1 MDVQTYLLHSGLIL
15 TLLSIFYWLLLRR
28 ETFFKANRWLLLG
41 NILLALA
48 IPLLPKPVYVIQL
61 KADLIKSFQPAKI
74 ETPVVSIQENI
85 PTENT
90 SFSSSNE
97 AIDLEITPVEVADTK
112 PAPISSMNLL
122 NWVYL
127 IGFCIMLFR
136 FLIQIYSVYQQIK
149 RSEVTKGAGY
159 YLATNN
165 KDIAPFSF
173 WKYIVINPNKYDET
187 SFIQILEHER
197 IHIIQKHTFDL
208 VIAELFLI
216 VQWFN
221 PLAWWHRHLIGQNLE
236 FLVDQTLLDNG
247 ENKQAYQYHLVQVAV
262 PNSPLSISSN
272 YNASQLK
279 NRIKMMN
286 LQRSSLAASWK
297 YALLLPV
304 TFLLLVAFTTH
315 TIPDSL
321 QNEQVPELDALY
333 IIIAENAKIAEI
345 KENQEKLLAYGVNLI
360 FKDLQ
365 YDNENKIEVLK
376 TVMHVDKTFGS
387 ANWTKEKQGFKS
399 VILYKDWSNQSLGT
413 GFSEKLLDL
422 VENRPKNSKV
432 FVIGGNDIAQTMAQL
447 KVAARKAKE
456 DLLAKQQKLQADPEW
471 KGEWFKE
478 STNFSE
484 CSTHMLEQLKMEF
497 LNSTKTAYTF
507 RVNGIEWDET
517 ALEIPAESIGAYTIK
532 DEGFALLNE
541 QGFPSR
547 TDRKVTK
554 REINIIRK
562 AQSIPRTESQKTSL
576 EEIYIILTEEASLQ
590 EIKEVQEKLLDYG
603 IQLTIR
609 NLLYNSANKI
619 ENIDAEIKVE
629 GKSKATASWTKARD
643 GFKFMILFRDW
654 KTGETGAGFETELLM
669 KAKKSKDKGKV
680 FILGKRS
687 TTDTEQFLIE
697 QVLAAKKI
705 QQAKAAAK
713 NGLTLEILPTQN
725 KDTNLNHQ
733 PKAKKGYQYFKECDC
748 HIPKTFNPDNGNNTF
763 KIEGGKINGSS
774 SFQVYD
780 RWGEKVYD
788 ATPFNNN
795 WNGEDD
801 YGIVLKKATYY
812 FTFQAEEGE
821 EVAQGFFKIVDE
833 NSSKVF
839 TDFVHQSDTIHYVII
854 PCTAEN
860 FDATKNTIKPSL
872 FMLGAAAKK
881 RYSSIYLGSDKNK
894 PLFIIRKFDNFE
906 QAEQFRVNFK
916 NINSKLPTLKLL
928 SINQQN
934 YRTVL
939 RQKSIVEYEKFYKE
953 EILK

>member
-1 MDVQTYLLHSGLIL
+1 MTQ
-15 TLLSIFYWLLLRR
+15 LR
-28 ETFFKANRWLLLG
+28 
-41 NILLALA
+41 
-48 IPLLPKPVYVIQL
+48 
-61 KADLIKSFQPAKI
+61 
-74 ETPVVSIQENI
+74 VV
-85 PTENT
+85 
-90 SFSSSNE
+90 
-97 AIDLEITPVEVADTK
+97 
-112 PAPISSMNLL
+112 
-122 NWVYL
+122 
-127 IGFCIMLFR
+127 
-136 FLIQIYSVYQQIK
+136 
-149 RSEVTKGAGY
+149 
-159 YLATNN
+159 
-165 KDIAPFSF
+165 
-173 WKYIVINPNKYDET
+173 
-187 SFIQILEHER
+187 
-197 IHIIQKHTFDL
+197 
-208 VIAELFLI
+208 
-216 VQWFN
+216 
-221 PLAWWHRHLIGQNLE
+221 
-236 FLVDQTLLDNG
+236 
-247 ENKQAYQYHLVQVAV
+247 
-262 PNSPLSISSN
+262 
-272 YNASQLK
+272 
-279 NRIKMMN
+279 
-286 LQRSSLAASWK
+286 
-297 YALLLPV
+297 
-304 TFLLLVAFTTH
+304 
-315 TIPDSL
+315 
-321 QNEQVPELDALY
+321 
-333 IIIAENAKIAEI
+333 
-345 KENQEKLLAYGVNLI
+345 
-360 FKDLQ
+360 
-365 YDNENKIEVLK
+365 
-376 TVMHVDKTFGS
+376 
-387 ANWTKEKQGFKS
+387 
-399 VILYKDWSNQSLGT
+399 
-413 GFSEKLLDL
+413 
-422 VENRPKNSKV
+422 
-432 FVIGGNDIAQTMAQL
+432 
-447 KVAARKAKE
+447 ARKAKE
-456 DLLAKQQKLQADPEW
+456 DLLAKQQKLQANPAW
-471 KGEWFKE
+471 KGEWFTE
-478 STNFSE
+478 TINFSE
-484 CSTHMLEQLKMEF
+484 CSTHILEQLKMEF

-562 AQSIPRTESQKTSL
+562 AQSIPRTESQETSL
-576 EEIYIILTEEASLQ
+576 EEIYIILTEEASLAEVMGAQ
-590 EIKEVQEKLLDYG
+590 KEMLDLGINLQINHCQYNVTNTKIEKIAVQFEANGNTHNVSWGKGSIGYNFMVLGINKKTGKTFGGQGKGLLKQLSTNNPNRKLITYGIGNTYTSIEYLQKQIAIREELLLIRQQNLAKSPNLKSSSSSNNTTYVNITKLLIKEIKNRIKEAKPLTINYYIDGVKEGPMVLDIPTKQIKEIKWNEENLTKYDKKGEIRWEYTEQLNIFVSRKAKQEK
-603 IQLTIR
+603 
-609 NLLYNSANKI
+609 
-619 ENIDAEIKVE
+619 
-629 GKSKATASWTKARD
+629 
-643 GFKFMILFRDW
+643 
-654 KTGETGAGFETELLM
+654 
-669 KAKKSKDKGKV
+669 
-680 FILGKRS
+680 
-687 TTDTEQFLIE
+687 
-697 QVLAAKKI
+697 
-705 QQAKAAAK
+705 
-713 NGLTLEILPTQN
+713 
-725 KDTNLNHQ
+725 

-821 EVAQGFFKIVDE
+821 EVAQGFFKIVDG